1 MVQTLLRVRLTRV
14 SLLALLAGCSVVDAP
29 YPAAWELL
37 SPAAV
42 QDCLRFQ
49 GTYADR
55 GEAPGQELRP
65 SLTRELFGPDSQWAK
80 ATSIRFEFASEEALE
95 VTVNVERGDP
105 VVRRLSGKSGE
116 FACERGTLVLNS
128 RRWVA
133 SDLMSGRETVK
144 IELHQ
149 ADPFLVT
156 HVYETITGV
165 MFLVVP
171 LSGESARWFR
181 FPRLKP

>member
-1 MVQTLLRVRLTRV
+1 V
-14 SLLALLAGCSVVDAP
+14 LALLAGCSVVDAP
-29 YPAAWELL
+29 YPAAWEPLI
-37 SPAAV
+37 AAAA

-55 GEAPGQELRP
+55 GEPTAESLRP
-65 SLTRELFGPDSQWAK
+65 SLTRELFGPDSSWEK
-80 ATSIRFEFASEEALE
+80 ATSIRFHFATEDALE
-95 VTVNVERGDP
+95 LTVNVQGAEP

-116 FACERGTLVLNS
+116 FACKGGTLVVNS

-133 SDLMSGRETVK
+133 SDLISGRETVK
-144 IELHQ
+144 IDMHQ

-156 HVYETITGV
+156 HVYEAITGV

-171 LSGESARWFR
+171 LSGESARWYR
-181 FPRLKP
+181 FQRLKP